1 MTISQTLKNRFFGQ
15 SSDFE
20 RFQPLQKWSYMEI
33 WKKAIFG
40 IRVYSFIRPE
50 ILIYGWKCIVIH
62 AFRLKEWFWLHWG
75 AFWRFQNFDFEK
87 CLQKMAKKCRK
98 IRKITNFEFW
108 INQPIWPIL
117 MIGKL
122 GKMSITF
129 FRTNP
134 RYWTNNPHIRQKIAF
149 FEVKCHF

>member
-1 MTISQTLKNRFFGQ
+1 MDCYTCFLSK
-15 SSDFE
+15 
-20 RFQPLQKWSYMEI
+20 
-33 WKKAIFG
+33 
-40 IRVYSFIRPE
+40 RV
-50 ILIYGWKCIVIH
+50 ILIALRCI
-62 AFRLKEWFWLHWG
+62 LKISKFWLWEMF
-75 AFWRFQNFDFEK
+75 AK
-87 CLQKMAKKCRK
+87 IAKKCRK

-122 GKMSITF
+122 GKVSITF

-149 FEVKCHF
+149 FEVKCHFWAFSHKCKNRFFVEYSTSVEISTVKFSEKSLWCLLTSTINILS